1 MILAGIKDMHKSLK
15 GLHFGTFK
23 LLTLELI
30 GPGQLLSYL
39 KTIQNILI
47 ILGERSLLSG
57 LLVFVLLFFIFP
69 SDAYHFFLKI

>member
-1 MILAGIKDMHKSLK
+1 MILAGNNDMHKSLK

-23 LLTLELI
+23 LLTLDLI

-57 LLVFVLLFFIFP
+57 LLVFVLLFFLFSPATHIIF
-69 SDAYHFFLKI
+69 